1 MAAAT
6 EAPVVPARSATSA
19 AEAGSGTS
27 EPADRW
33 PVARGVVWFPAF
45 LVVAQLAV
53 RGWVAA
59 RGNFFG
65 DDLILEGRA
74 AGLPLFS
81 AEFLL
86 YDHNG
91 HLMPGGFLL
100 AGGLTDWWP
109 LQWWAP
115 ALSLVLLQ
123 ALASLAVLRLLRLLL
138 GDRPVLLVPLALYL
152 FSPLT
157 LPGFAWWAA
166 AVYALPLQAG
176 LAWVAGDAV
185 LLVRT
190 GRRRYAVTGTI
201 AIALSLAFFAK
212 AVIVPLFALALAV
225 LMARAAGDPTPLRSM
240 LRRAAPLWVGSLGV
254 TAVWVWAYT
263 SLVGSPVAGK
273 PFSVTEAAG
282 PVVGGVVEGVLPA
295 LLGGPWQ
302 WYRTTGSPTVAAPP
316 VELVAVACAV
326 WLAVIVTSCRR
337 RRGAWLIW
345 LLAAGHIAFSA
356 TLMVAGR
363 FAEGLAD
370 VVSLALRHF
379 SDSAVVVAV
388 AVALIL
394 LAPARDDRPA
404 RPLLTP
410 RGWRLL
416 VPAAV
421 GLFVVSSLW
430 STLTFAQRW
439 TDLPA
444 GDYLANARASLAAA
458 GPAPLLDQAVA
469 EDVLWGVAH
478 PANLASNVLAPLEQR
493 PPFAT
498 WTSEL
503 RLIDESG
510 TVVPARLGLSQVTE
524 PGPVPDCGHLVS
536 GDAVTP
542 VPLED
547 GVYAWPWTVQLDY
560 FANRDGVLQVSLGT
574 GEAVRTPVQRGPH
587 RVFLRLE
594 GGGEELRLHSPTRD
608 LALCMTGAL
617 IGLPEADDPN
627 G

>member
-1 MAAAT
+1 
-6 EAPVVPARSATSA
+6 
-19 AEAGSGTS
+19 
-27 EPADRW
+27 
-33 PVARGVVWFPAF
+33 
-45 LVVAQLAV
+45 
-53 RGWVAA
+53 
-59 RGNFFG
+59 
-65 DDLILEGRA
+65 
-74 AGLPLFS
+74 
-81 AEFLL
+81 
-86 YDHNG
+86 
-91 HLMPGGFLL
+91 
-100 AGGLTDWWP
+100 
-109 LQWWAP
+109 
-115 ALSLVLLQ
+115 
-123 ALASLAVLRLLRLLL
+123 
-138 GDRPVLLVPLALYL
+138 
-152 FSPLT
+152 
-157 LPGFAWWAA
+157 
-166 AVYALPLQAG
+166 
-176 LAWVAGDAV
+176 
-185 LLVRT
+185 
-190 GRRRYAVTGTI
+190 
-201 AIALSLAFFAK
+201 
-212 AVIVPLFALALAV
+212 
-225 LMARAAGDPTPLRSM
+225 
-240 LRRAAPLWVGSLGV
+240 
-254 TAVWVWAYT
+254 
-263 SLVGSPVAGK
+263 
-273 PFSVTEAAG
+273 
-282 PVVGGVVEGVLPA
+282 
-295 LLGGPWQ
+295 
-302 WYRTTGSPTVAAPP
+302 
-316 VELVAVACAV
+316 
-326 WLAVIVTSCRR
+326 
-337 RRGAWLIW
+337 
-345 LLAAGHIAFSA
+345 
-356 TLMVAGR
+356 
-363 FAEGLAD
+363 
-370 VVSLALRHF
+370 VSLALRHF

-410 RGWRLL
+410 RGRRLL